1 MTLTLLQDK
10 ISAITTSPTN
20 QDDYFELIK
29 EIIKLKITGDLSN
42 TELSQLKQLLAKV
55 YQYVDD
61 EIVHNKNIPVSPVK
75 FGTSGWRGIIGK
87 DITNH
92 TVQIVTLAIIQMYE
106 QLDHNDDLSQDLG
119 IKSLA
124 EAKQRGVVIGH
135 DNRFG
140 GERFGQT
147 ACETL
152 THAGF
157 TVYFGGESTTGA
169 LSAAVLG
176 LKAAFSINLT
186 PSHNPLEYAG
196 FKFNASDAGPAS
208 APITEKIT
216 ANSAEL
222 LKANTPQSLEGQ
234 PSLSKPCDTL
244 SFWQELVNR
253 NKQFHTIDPEQ
264 IMAKL
269 RKRNDFILIV
279 DPVHGASRNQIK
291 TLLAGLR
298 ADQVIYIRDT
308 ADVTF
313 GGIAPE
319 PSTKNMEMIT
329 DLLAQRSERLKL
341 GVILDPD
348 GDRIRFTDGVTEI
361 NMNYFGAMAYHF
373 LHEKHNLHGMVA
385 KSVATSNLANK
396 LAADFN
402 EEVFEPRVGFKEF
415 KPVVNSALVC
425 FEESDGITI
434 THHTPEKDGYIGLF
448 LALNMVSETN
458 LALGEYFREIQE
470 EYGHFFPEK
479 DSVSVSEKG
488 EVLLAKLAA
497 LKEYSKGKTLKVGGN
512 NKTIAE
518 AITID
523 GIKLV
528 FDDQSWLLIRPSGT
542 EPKVRFYVESRS
554 EEGKNEL
561 FAAARQ
567 LLVDIDLL

>member
-1 MTLTLLQDK
+1 MTLTLLQEK
-10 ISAITTSPTN
+10 ISVISNSPTN

-29 EIIKLKITGDLSN
+29 EIIRLKRTVPRSNAERTQLS
-42 TELSQLKQLLAKV
+42 QLLAKV
-55 YQYVDD
+55 YKCVDH
-61 EIVHNKNIPVSPVK
+61 EIVNNKNRPVNQIK

-87 DITNH
+87 DFTNH
-92 TVQIVTLAIIQMYE
+92 TVQIVTLGIIKMYE
-106 QLDHNDDLSQDLG
+106 QLDHYDTLSADLG
-119 IKSLA
+119 VNSFS
-124 EAKQRGVVIGH
+124 EAKQRGVVVGH

-140 GERFGQT
+140 GERF
-147 ACETL
+147 AKSVCNTL

-169 LSAAVLG
+169 LSAAILG

-208 APITEKIT
+208 ASLTQQISLNSNLLLQDNKTCDI
-216 ANSAEL
+216 AGNSAL
-222 LKANTPQSLEGQ
+222 LQ
-234 PSLSKPCDTL
+234 PCDTL
-244 SFWQELVNR
+244 SFWQNLVAA

-264 IMAKL
+264 IMTKL
-269 RKRNDFILIV
+269 QKSNDFILVV
-279 DPVHGASRNQIK
+279 DPVHGASRTQIK
-291 TLLAGLR
+291 TLLSGLR
-298 ADQVIYIRDT
+298 SDQVIYLRDE

-329 DLLAQRSERLKL
+329 DLLAQRRERLKL

-373 LHEKHNLHGMVA
+373 LHEKHGLSGMVA

-396 LAADFN
+396 LASDFN

-458 LALGEYFREIQE
+458 LPLGDYFREIQA
-470 EYGHFFPEK
+470 EYGYFFPEK
-479 DSVSVSEKG
+479 DSVSVSEQG
-488 EVLLAKLAA
+488 EALLTKLSA
-497 LKEYSKGKTLKVGGN
+497 LKQYSKGKTLKVGGN

-528 FDDQSWLLIRPSGT
+528 FEDQSWLLIRPSGT
-542 EPKVRFYVESRS
+542 EPKVRFYVESRT

-567 LLVDIDLL
+567 LLADIDLL